1 MSPSY
6 SSGLSS
12 SDDSPPISHK
22 VSNHLATK
30 LDNTSNG
37 LVPNVCSDVMIVDD
51 SPQIYG
57 PDELYQDSCNNE
69 TSTSKTSFDDSAN
82 IKRQSLIPM
91 EREVISSVN
100 PIEPPKNTSNEK
112 GCDLE
117 LGLFLAIYNSYQMYQ
132 IIKNNGIFVFFVQI
146 QAVCFIEKPT
156 VQNHRKHYKF
166 LALAQSQL

>member
-22 VSNHLATK
+22 
-30 LDNTSNG
+30 G
-37 LVPNVCSDVMIVDD
+37 LPPNDSDVMIVDD

-57 PDELYQDSCNNE
+57 SDELYEDSCNNE

-91 EREVISSVN
+91 ERELVSSVD
-100 PIEPPKNTSNEK
+100 PIETPKTPKTISNEI

-117 LGLFLAIYNSYQMYQ
+117 LGWFLAIHNSNQTYQ
-132 IIKNNGIFVFFVQI
+132 IFKNNGIFVFFVQI